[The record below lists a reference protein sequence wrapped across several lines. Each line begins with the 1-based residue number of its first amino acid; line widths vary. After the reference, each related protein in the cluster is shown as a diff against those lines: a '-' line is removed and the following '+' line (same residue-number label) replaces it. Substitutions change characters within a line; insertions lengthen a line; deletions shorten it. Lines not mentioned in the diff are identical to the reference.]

1 MSLPRF
7 YPVLPDAD
15 WVGRVVAQGAKLVQL
30 RFKGDTADIPHQ
42 IAAAQSACQR
52 YGAQLVVN
60 DHWRAALLAGADFI
74 HLGQEDLDSADLP
87 AIARAGLR
95 LGISTH
101 DRAELDRTLALHPA
115 YIALGPIYPTTLK
128 QMKWRPQGLKKLARW
143 KTRIA
148 DIPLVAIGGLTP
160 ERLPAVF
167 AAGADVV
174 AVVTDLVTA
183 TDPDARIRLWL
194 QATQPERATP

>member
-7 YPVLPDAD
+7 YPVLPDVD
-15 WVGRVVAQGAKLVQL
+15 WVGRVVAQGARLVQL
-30 RFKGDTADIPHQ
+30 RFKGDAADIPHQ
-42 IAAAQSACQR
+42 IATAQAACQR
-52 YGAQLVVN
+52 HGAQLVVN
-60 DHWRAALLAGADFI
+60 DHWREALAAGADFI
-74 HLGQEDLDSADLP
+74 HLGQEDLDTADLP
-87 AIARAGLR
+87 AITRAGVR
-95 LGISTH
+95 FGISTH
-101 DRAELDRTLALHPA
+101 DRAELDRALALHPA

-128 QMKWRPQGLKKLARW
+128 QMKWQPQGLAKLARW

-167 AAGADVV
+167 AAGADVA

-183 TDPDARIRLWL
+183 ADPDARVRQWCAACEVG
-194 QATQPERATP
+194 Q